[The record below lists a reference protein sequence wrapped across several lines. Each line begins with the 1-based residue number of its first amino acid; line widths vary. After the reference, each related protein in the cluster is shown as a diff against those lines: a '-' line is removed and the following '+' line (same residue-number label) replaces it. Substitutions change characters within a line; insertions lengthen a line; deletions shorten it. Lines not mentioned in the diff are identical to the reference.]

1 MKIKRVIFICN
12 YAANYG
18 GNFLASLK
26 NLAVYLKKK
35 KINVKYIF
43 PMGATTKEWNIEL
56 NQDQVHYM
64 NMDKRSLRNYLK
76 KELVKG
82 DIVHTH
88 FLSHRQ
94 LLGIKEAVNSKKE
107 VKVICQEHMDLEPR
121 HNKIFELLKRIS
133 FRIIFKKF
141 TFIGVSSSVYQRLKA
156 IYGSK
161 NTYLV
166 ENAISYKRLDKKN
179 INLFKDK
186 KKHLIIM
193 GTDYERKGVDIAI
206 KAIQKENKIKSNIE
220 LDVVSNFVN
229 DTKEKI
235 ISQFGEN
242 VLSFV
247 NVMPTD
253 NNVQD
258 FYKNALAF
266 LSPSRHEAFGYA
278 NVEAAYCGAQVI
290 ASNVPGQNTLKK
302 IPYIIWIQ
310 PENGSSLIV
319 AIKSVL
325 SKSQI
330 QLEKEAQ
337 ANKEY
342 IMKHY
347 SLNSWTKKIYKVYLK
362 ASLL

>member
-26 NLAVYLKKK
+26 NLATYLKKK
-35 KINVKYIF
+35 KIDVKYVF
-43 PMGATTKEWNIEL
+43 PMDAATKKWNIKL
-56 NQDQVHYM
+56 NKDQVHYM
-64 NMDKRSLRNYLK
+64 NMDRRNLKSYLK
-76 KELVKG
+76 NELVKG
-82 DIVHTH
+82 DVVHTH
-88 FLSHRQ
+88 FLSHKQ
-94 LLGIKEAVNSKKE
+94 LLGIKEAVASKKR
-107 VKVICQEHMDLEPR
+107 VIVICQEHMDLDPR
-121 HNKIFELLKRIS
+121 HHKIFEILKGIF
-133 FRIIFKKF
+133 FRVTFKKF
-141 TFIGVSSSVYQRLKA
+141 TFIGVSPSVYQRLRS
-156 IYGSK
+156 IYGSQ

-166 ENAISYKRLDKKN
+166 ENAISFKRLDKKSV
-179 INLFKDK
+179 NLFNDK
-186 KKHLIIM
+186 KRHLIIM

-206 KAIQKENKIKSNIE
+206 KAVQEEKEIKSNIE

-235 ISQFGEN
+235 ISQFGQS

-258 FYKNALAF
+258 FYNYALAF

-290 ASNVPGQNTLKK
+290 ASDVPGQNTLKK

-310 PENGSSLIV
+310 TENESSLNA

-330 QLEKEAQ
+330 QLKKEAQ
-337 ANKEY
+337 TNKEY

-347 SLNSWTKKIYKVYLK
+347 SLNSWTKNIYKVYLK
-362 ASLL
+362 ATSL